1 MPDPDA
7 EHELRAALR
16 EAAADM
22 PVDVSAAEVL
32 RRARRGP
39 GIRHAVVAMVAIAFL
54 TATSVGILA
63 YINLPVPRVSS
74 SSPTPTST
82 AQPSDSAIAT
92 PAATDPTGILPDPS
106 DWKAL
111 LWQPGSPAQLT
122 GTRAIDIRSVI
133 PRGDGFLAVGLDG
146 SSYDSPDGTIWL
158 SEDGRGWSRVDSIDD
173 QLAGHPLDY
182 ITGLA
187 AGYAAWGHNSNVI
200 FTSPDGR
207 TWSAHDLPA
216 EMTLNYV
223 GDAFIGFTAGVRPG
237 EIVQWD
243 SPDGISWSSHG
254 APNLFGG
261 PVPNMRQ
268 IVPTQF
274 GLFLIDMFTADG
286 DRASYRSADEGATWQ
301 AFALP
306 NGLAANNVEVGPKA
320 VFVGEPMC
328 HTNRWNACTGVIGWT
343 PPLWRS
349 ADGRNWEFVGTASF
363 PELGNYDG
371 RFVTDLPTRDQRTGL
386 GGWQNWSV
394 CPEAFAY
401 GAPDRIST
409 DGHTW
414 QTISSYPGSPDLV
427 EDTHFGCFDRIAIGT
442 KGIVGFGASDFQG
455 GQTDRVWFGQA
466 VTEATAPQLTFR
478 PQPTPTP
485 YVNTDLACLGGEGG
499 DPGVICVPA
508 DLYAVLPSGAH
519 LLDCPIGLGTPALD
533 GWEQV
538 ADTIWRLESGQCVG
552 TP

>member
-1 MPDPDA
+1 VPGPDA
-7 EHELRAALR
+7 EDALR
-16 EAAADM
+16 RALRDAAGEIAL
-22 PVDVSAAEVL
+22 DVSAAEVL
-32 RRARRGP
+32 RRTRRGS
-39 GIRHAVVAMVAIAFL
+39 GMRQAIVGLAAIAVL
-54 TATSVGILA
+54 AASSIAIVGYL
-63 YINLPVPRVSS
+63 NLPAPRMSS
-74 SSPTPTST
+74 SSPTATST
-82 AQPSDSAIAT
+82 SQPSATALAT
-92 PAATDPTGILPDPS
+92 PAAASPTAAVPDPT

-111 LWQPGSPAQLT
+111 LWQLGSPAQLT
-122 GTRAIDIRSVI
+122 DTRAIDIQSVI
-133 PRGDGFLAVGLDG
+133 RWGDGFLAVGLDG
-146 SSYDSPDGTIWL
+146 SSLDSPDGTIWL
-158 SEDGRGWSRVDSIDD
+158 SEDGLGWSRVDSIDD
-173 QLAGHPLDY
+173 QLAGYPLDY

-187 AGYAAWGHNSNVI
+187 GGYAAWGHNSNRM
-200 FTSPDGR
+200 FTSADGR
-207 TWSAHDLPA
+207 TWSPRDLPA

-243 SPDGISWSSHG
+243 SPDGISWSSHV
-254 APNLFGG
+254 APGLFGG

-268 IVPTQF
+268 IVPTPF
-274 GLFLIDMFTADG
+274 GLFLINMFTADG
-286 DRASYRSADEGATWQ
+286 DLASYRSADEGATWQ

-328 HTNRWNACTGVIGWT
+328 HTNRWLACTGTIGWT

-349 ADGRNWEFVGTASF
+349 TDGRNWEFVGIGSF

-371 RFVTDLPTRDQRTGL
+371 RFVTDLPTGDQRTGL
-386 GGWQNWSV
+386 SGWQNWSV

-401 GAPDRIST
+401 GASVRIST
-409 DGHTW
+409 DGQTW
-414 QTISSYPGSPDLV
+414 QTLSSYPGSPDLL

-442 KGIVGFGASDFQG
+442 KGIVGFGASDFQA

-508 DLYAVLPSGAH
+508 DLFAVLPSGAH
-519 LLDCPIGLGTPALD
+519 LIECPPGLGTPALD